1 MAIFL
6 NQIKLFYFEVR
17 QLVQVILDKLRSG
30 KYSSI
35 LMCIKYL
42 ILTLLSSRTKR
53 NKKETKVVFSSSSK
67 YFTPPSFFDTQF
79 LGVRTNL
86 TNPTHLNSET
96 NDRKKISTPIFV
108 MLLVLL
114 VVYVNTYKGNQE
126 K

>member
-17 QLVQVILDKLRSG
+17 QLVQVILDKLKSG

-42 ILTLLSSRTKR
+42 ILTLLSSRTKETKR
-53 NKKETKVVFSSSSK
+53 NKIVFSSSSK
-67 YFTPPSFFDTQF
+67 YFTPPSFFDTRF